1 MEARNI
7 TIVSTQNQNKYVV
20 NTDATTLG
28 ELKNALRQQGI
39 AYDGMT
45 FYEGLSHTELL
56 TDESVLPHDVP
67 YKGETTNELVF
78 MLTVPNKKIRSGA
91 MPEARQALYD
101 AIKELGLE
109 SVCVTVYAR
118 NFTQCKNSELM
129 SLIEEAEAARQAG
142 ASPANVEKALDLLV
156 SILEDELIISND
168 QAESVRAAL
177 GGIEAPAE
185 EKKPVSKYSDDE
197 LSDMFGFLNK

>member
-28 ELKNALRQQGI
+28 ELKAALRQQGI
-39 AYDGMT
+39 GYDGMT

-91 MPEARQALYD
+91 VPEARQALYD

-156 SILEDELIISND
+156 SILEDELIINND
-168 QAESVRAAL
+168 QAEAVRAAL
-177 GGIEAPAE
+177 GGAE
-185 EKKPVSKYSDDE
+185 VPTEKKPESKYSDDE
-197 LSDMFGFLNK
+197 LSDMFDFLNK